1 MLNICKEI
9 AMQPAARS
17 ETASPIDA
25 FLESRAET
33 CNAASQTTYAA
44 YLRPFAAWLGDRP
57 ISSALISAYLIERRR
72 SGLASATLGNCHRM
86 LKTLC
91 RWLVEYGYIEADPF
105 QGPGRVRPP
114 AHKRKR
120 RRVYSED
127 EVVAL
132 LITAQQRIDERMD
145 AQKWRPSGNPFL
157 LRDAQQARA
166 LILLLCDSALRA
178 AEVCALDCRHVR
190 AGEFIVLSKGGHED
204 AAFMTPATRSALVDL
219 AGERPDSDPLFL
231 AIDQGRCTT
240 RALRGMIQRL
250 ARAADVHLPPRP
262 LHAFRHLAA
271 RQWLKAGLGDLTIR
285 QLMRHQDLATT
296 RIYTELDAAE
306 LASLHMQ
313 ASPINRLIEAAKTT
327 TRDKTI
333 EETN

>member
-1 MLNICKEI
+1 
-9 AMQPAARS
+9 MQAAVDTERNV
-17 ETASPIDA
+17 SPIDA

-33 CNAASQTTYAA
+33 CNSASQATYAA
-44 YLRPFAAWLGDRP
+44 YLRPFEAWLSGRP
-57 ISSALISAYLIERRR
+57 ISAALISAYLIERRK
-72 SGLASATLGNCHRM
+72 SGLASATLGNAHRM

-91 RWLVEYGYIEADPF
+91 RWLVEFDYLETDPF

-114 AHKRKR
+114 AHKRRR
-120 RRVYSED
+120 RRVYTED

-132 LITAQQRIDERMD
+132 LVTAQQRIDERLE
-145 AQKWRPSGNPFL
+145 AQKWRPSENPFL
-157 LRDAQQARA
+157 LRDALQGRA

-178 AEVCALDCRHVR
+178 AEVCALDCGQVR
-190 AGEFIVLSKGGHED
+190 SGEFIVLSKGGHED

-219 AGERPDSDPLFL
+219 ACTRPDDAPLFID
-231 AIDQGRCTT
+231 IDQHRCTT
-240 RALRGMIQRL
+240 RALRGIIQRL
-250 ARAADVHLPPRP
+250 AREADVTLPPRP

-285 QLMRHQDLATT
+285 QLMRHADLATT

-306 LASLHMQ
+306 LAALHMQ
-313 ASPINRLIEAAKTT
+313 ASPIGRLLEAAKST

-333 EETN
+333 EGTN